1 MVLGIQKDAEA
12 AAAPARIALRGRPEC
27 LWRMRKDTRI
37 VAGKPLLYA
46 WRMQL
51 RGHSQRWN
59 SETRQ
64 MRIKHLAIAACLLTL
79 MLPVVAAQT
88 NRGRPAPP
96 ATPAFRLPP
105 GFTIERV
112 AGPPLVDRPIVAD
125 FDDEGRLYVADSS
138 GSNERVEKQL
148 ADRPHRIVRLED
160 KNGDGR
166 FDTSVVFAD
175 RMMLPEGTMW
185 LDGSLY
191 VAAPPSIWK
200 LTDTDG
206 DGVADRREEWFKGE
220 TLTGCANDL
229 HGPYLGP
236 DGWIYWTKGA
246 FAQQTHARASGS
258 PLVTRAAH
266 IFRRRP
272 AAETLEV
279 VMTGGMDNPVDVAF
293 TPAGERILTATF
305 LEHPQAGKRDAL
317 VHAVYGGVYGKPHN
331 VLDGHKRTGD
341 LMPVMRQ
348 LGPAVPAGLT
358 RYASAAFGAGYRD
371 SFFAAMFNLRKV
383 TRHVLTPSGSTFTT
397 RDEDFV
403 VSDDRDFHPTDVVED
418 ADGSLLV
425 VDTGP
430 WYKLC
435 CPTSQ
440 LAKPVVLGAI
450 YRIRR
455 TGAATPRDPRGLALD
470 WQSMSIDRLVARL
483 DDPRPVVRNKA
494 VQQLGRAGSAATPAI
509 EGVLRRS
516 ASAEARRNAVWAL
529 ARVDGPAA
537 RAANRIALTDRDES
551 VRHAAI
557 HAAGL
562 WRDGGSL
569 DLLASSVASGSPAIA
584 RAAAEA
590 LGRLGD
596 ARAVRPIVAAAG
608 ASGGDRVLEHSL
620 TYALIEVRNPEA
632 TAVASHEI
640 IAPRARR
647 AALIA
652 LDQME
657 GAHLTPDAVLPLVDH
672 ADPILRDTAWWIAAR
687 HPEWGNALADHFRRA
702 LAESGGANDG
712 AAQREALEQRLG
724 QFAANPAVQD
734 VLADA
739 AAGSASPLAQRSALA
754 AMGLAASSGTT
765 PASGTRLK
773 ELPASWARAIAR
785 MLPSA
790 DSDAARQGLRIA
802 RLLPVASIAADE
814 LQRACLRVAH
824 DENRS
829 VDVRLEALNAVPAG
843 SAVPAPSFE
852 LLRVSLLPAS
862 PSSARLAAAAAVE
875 RAKLD
880 RSQALGLLPMIE
892 TVGPL
897 ELPRLLQ
904 AFASGA
910 GSDEADGRALIASLE
925 RAAARA
931 SLRPDVLR
939 PRLAAYPESV
949 KRAAEAL
956 LASIH
961 ADGARQAQQLDALLA
976 AVRDG
981 DAARGQIV
989 FNGSKAACISCHTI
1003 GYVGGTLGPDLTRIG
1018 QVRSER
1024 DLLEAVVFPNVSFAR
1039 GYESAVVQTKS
1050 GVLHSGV
1057 LRVDGPDE
1065 IVLSAPAGPGSIDT
1079 RIPRNDVADVQPGVI
1094 SLMPPGFAEV
1104 LTRAELADLLAFL
1117 RAAK

>member
-1 MVLGIQKDAEA
+1 MSI
-12 AAAPARIALRGRPEC
+12 RR
-27 LWRMRKDTRI
+27 
-37 VAGKPLLYA
+37 
-46 WRMQL
+46 
-51 RGHSQRWN
+51 
-59 SETRQ
+59 
-64 MRIKHLAIAACLLTL
+64 LAIAAGLLTL
-79 MLPVVAAQT
+79 MLPVLAAQ
-88 NRGRPAPP
+88 
-96 ATPAFRLPP
+96 ATRARQTASVAPAFRLPP

-112 AGPPLVDRPIVAD
+112 AGPPLVERPIVAD
-125 FDDEGRLYVADSS
+125 FDDQGRLYVADSS
-138 GSNERVEKQL
+138 GSNDRVEKQL

-160 KNGDGR
+160 TDGDGH

-246 FAQQTHARASGS
+246 FAQQTHARATGS

-272 AAETLEV
+272 ADGTLEV

-293 TPAGERILTATF
+293 TSTGERILTATF
-305 LEHPQAGKRDAL
+305 LEHPQAGKRDAI
-317 VHAVYGGVYGKPHN
+317 VHAIYGGVYGKPHG

-341 LMPVMRQ
+341 LMPVMCQ

-358 RYASAAFGAGYRD
+358 RYASRAFGGDYRD

-397 RDEDFV
+397 RDEDFL
-403 VSDDRDFHPTDVVED
+403 VSDNRDFHPTDVIED

-440 LAKPVVLGAI
+440 LAKPVVLGGI

-455 TGAATPRDPRGLALD
+455 TGAAAPRDPRGLAVD
-470 WQSMSIDRLVARL
+470 WASLSADRLVALL

-494 VQQLGRAGSAATPAI
+494 VHQLGKAGGAATPAI
-509 EGVLRRS
+509 ERVLRRS
-516 ASAEARRNAVWAL
+516 ASAEARRNAVWTL
-529 ARVDGPAA
+529 ARVDTPSA

-551 VRHAAI
+551 VRQAAI

-569 DLLASSVASGSPAIA
+569 DQLAAAVTSGRPAIA

-596 ARAVRPIVAAAG
+596 ARAARPLVAAAASSG
-608 ASGGDRVLEHSL
+608 ADRVLEHSL
-620 TYALIEVRNPEA
+620 TYALIEIGSPEA
-632 TAVASHEI
+632 TAVASREI
-640 IAPRARR
+640 IASPARR

-652 LDQME
+652 LDQMD
-657 GAHLTPDAVLPLVDH
+657 GAHLTRDAVLPLVDH
-672 ADPILRDTAWWIAAR
+672 ADPILRETAWWIAAR
-687 HPEWGNALADHFRRA
+687 HAEWGDA
-702 LAESGGANDG
+702 LAEHFRKALAASGDD
-712 AAQREALEQRLG
+712 AAQRKALEERLA
-724 QFAANPAVQD
+724 QFAANAAVQAA
-734 VLADA
+734 LA
-739 AAGSASPLAQRSALA
+739 AAVEQPASAPALRSALA
-754 AMGLAASSGTT
+754 AMSLAM
-765 PASGTRLK
+765 ASGTSQASGIRLK

-790 DSDAARQGLRIA
+790 DGETAGQALRIA
-802 RLLPVASIAADE
+802 RLLPVASIAADD
-814 LQRACLRVAH
+814 LQRACLRVAQ
-824 DENRS
+824 DEARS
-829 VDVRLEALNAVPAG
+829 VDVRLDALTALPAG
-843 SAVPAPSFE
+843 TAIPAPSFE
-852 LLRVSLLPAS
+852 LLRASLRPDA
-862 PSSARLAAAAAVE
+862 PPSARSTAAAAIA
-875 RAKLD
+875 RGALD
-880 RSQALGLLPMIE
+880 RSQALALLPSLE
-892 TVGPL
+892 TAGPL
-897 ELPRLLQ
+897 ELPRLIQ
-904 AFASGA
+904 AIAAGA
-910 GSDEADGRALIASLE
+910 GKDEADGRALIASLE
-925 RAAARA
+925 RASARA
-931 SLRPDVLR
+931 SLRPDLVR
-939 PRLAAYPESV
+939 SLADYPDPV
-949 KRAAEAL
+949 KRAADAL
-956 LASIH
+956 LASIN
-961 ADGARQAQQLDALLA
+961 AESAKQAQQLDALLA
-976 AVRDG
+976 AVKDG
-981 DAARGQIV
+981 DAARGQAV
-989 FNGSKAACISCHTI
+989 FNGSKAACISCHAI
-1003 GYVGGTLGPDLTRIG
+1003 GYIGGTLGPDLTKIG
-1018 QVRSER
+1018 QVRSDR
-1024 DLLEAVVFPNVSFAR
+1024 DLLEAVVFPSVSFAR
-1039 GYESAVVQTKS
+1039 GYEPAVVQTKS
-1050 GVLHSGV
+1050 GVVHNGV

-1065 IVLSAPAGPGSIDT
+1065 IVLSTPAGPASLSIET
-1079 RIPRNDVADVQPGVI
+1079 RIPRRDVADVQPGVV
-1094 SLMPPGFAEV
+1094 SLMPSGFADV

>member
-1 MVLGIQKDAEA
+1 MSNRRLVIA
-12 AAAPARIALRGRPEC
+12 AGL
-27 LWRMRKDTRI
+27 
-37 VAGKPLLYA
+37 VAG
-46 WRMQL
+46 M
-51 RGHSQRWN
+51 
-59 SETRQ
+59 
-64 MRIKHLAIAACLLTL
+64 I
-79 MLPVVAAQT
+79 PVLAAQT
-88 NRGRPAPP
+88 TRTRETAS
-96 ATPAFRLPP
+96 AAPAFRLPP

-125 FDDEGRLYVADSS
+125 FDDQGRLYVADSS
-138 GSNERVEKQL
+138 GSNDRVEKQL

-160 KNGDGR
+160 KDGDGR

-200 LTDTDG
+200 LTDTNG

-272 AAETLEV
+272 GTETLEV

-305 LEHPQAGKRDAL
+305 LEHPQAGKRDAI

-341 LMPVMRQ
+341 LMPVMCQ

-358 RYASAAFGAGYRD
+358 RYASRAFGGEYRD
-371 SFFAAMFNLRKV
+371 SFFAAMFNVRKV
-383 TRHVLTPSGSTFTT
+383 TRHVLMPSGSTFTT
-397 RDEDFV
+397 RDEDFL
-403 VSDDRDFHPTDVVED
+403 VSDNRDFHPTDVVED

-455 TGAATPRDPRGLALD
+455 TGAAKPRDPRGLMLG
-470 WQSMSIDRLVARL
+470 WRSMSVDRVAALL
-483 DDPRPVVRNKA
+483 DDPRPVVRSKA
-494 VQQLGRAGSAATPAI
+494 VEQLGRAGTAAVPTM
-509 EGVLRRS
+509 ERVLRAS
-516 ASAEARRNAVWAL
+516 ASADARRDAVWAL
-529 ARVDGPAA
+529 ARIDSPSA
-537 RAANRIALTDRDES
+537 RTANRIALTDRVES

-569 DLLASSVASGSPAIA
+569 DQLVAAVASGSPAIA
-584 RAAAEA
+584 RVAAEA
-590 LGRLGD
+590 LGRIGD
-596 ARAVRPIVAAAG
+596 ARAVRPIVAAA
-608 ASGGDRVLEHSL
+608 ASSGGDRVLEHSL
-620 TYALIEVRNPEA
+620 TYALIEIRNPEA

-652 LDQME
+652 LDQMD
-657 GAHLTPDAVLPLVDH
+657 GAHLTPGAVLPLVDD
-672 ADPILRDTAWWIAAR
+672 ADPILRETAWWIAAR
-687 HPEWGNALADHFRRA
+687 HAEWGDALAEHFRRA
-702 LAESGGANDG
+702 LTASGSADG
-712 AAQREALEQRLG
+712 DAQRRALEERLA
-724 QFAANPAVQD
+724 QFAANPAVQE
-734 VLADA
+734 VLAETVA
-739 AAGSASPLAQRSALA
+739 RTASPQAQRSALA
-754 AMGLAASSGTT
+754 AISLAVSSGTS
-765 PASGTRLK
+765 PASRVRVK
-773 ELPASWARAIAR
+773 ELPARWAWAIAR

-790 DSDAARQGLRIA
+790 DGETARQALRVA
-802 RLLPVASIAADE
+802 RLLPVASGAADN
-814 LQRACLRVAH
+814 LHQACLRVAH
-824 DENRS
+824 DAARD
-829 VDVRLEALNAVPAG
+829 VDVRLEALIAVPAG
-843 SAVPAPSFE
+843 STVPAPSFE
-852 LLRVSLLPAS
+852 LLRASLRPAS
-862 PSSARLAAAAAVE
+862 PAISRSTAAAAIE

-880 RSQALGLLPMIE
+880 RSQALALLPVVE
-892 TVGPL
+892 TAGPL

-904 AFASGA
+904 AFATGA

-925 RAAARA
+925 RATARA
-931 SLRPDVLR
+931 SLRSEILR
-939 PRLAAYPESV
+939 PRFAAYPDSV
-949 KRAAEAL
+949 KRAADAL

-961 ADGARQAQQLDALLA
+961 VDGARQAQQLDALLA
-976 AVRDG
+976 AVGDG
-981 DAARGQIV
+981 DAARGQVV
-989 FNGSKAACISCHTI
+989 FNGPKAACISCHAI
-1003 GYVGGTLGPDLTRIG
+1003 GYAGGTLGPDLTKIG

-1024 DLLEAVVFPNVSFAR
+1024 DLLEAVIFPSVSFAR
-1039 GYESAVVQTKS
+1039 GYETAVVQTKS
-1050 GVLHSGV
+1050 GVQHNGV

-1065 IVLSAPAGPGSIDT
+1065 IVLSTLAGPTSIDT
-1079 RIPRNDVADVQPGVI
+1079 RIPRHDVADVQPGVV
-1094 SLMPPGFAEV
+1094 SLMPPGFGEV
-1104 LTRAELADLLAFL
+1104 LTRTELADLLAFL

>member
-1 MVLGIQKDAEA
+1 MKPRGFALG
-12 AAAPARIALRGRPEC
+12 
-27 LWRMRKDTRI
+27 
-37 VAGKPLLYA
+37 AGLLA
-46 WRMQL
+46 V
-51 RGHSQRWN
+51 
-59 SETRQ
+59 
-64 MRIKHLAIAACLLTL
+64 
-79 MLPVVAAQT
+79 MLPVLSAQPT
-88 NRGRPAPP
+88 NARRPAPT
-96 ATPAFRLPP
+96 APAFRLPP

-125 FDDEGRLYVADSS
+125 FDDQGRLYVADSS

-160 KNGDGR
+160 TNGDGR

-272 AAETLEV
+272 ADETLEV

-305 LEHPQAGKRDAL
+305 LEHPQAGKRDAI

-341 LMPVMRQ
+341 LMPVMCQ

-358 RYASAAFGAGYRD
+358 RYESPAFGGGYRD
-371 SFFAAMFNLRKV
+371 SFFAAMFNVRKV
-383 TRHVLTPSGSTFTT
+383 TRHVLVPSGSTFTT
-397 RDEDFV
+397 RDEDFL
-403 VSDDRDFHPTDVVED
+403 VSDDRDFHPTDVIED

-440 LAKPVVLGAI
+440 LAKPVVLGGI

-455 TGAATPRDPRGLALD
+455 SGAAKPIDPRGLRLG
-470 WQSMSIDRLVARL
+470 WRSMSPGRLVALL
-483 DDPRPVVRNKA
+483 DDPRPVVRHKA
-494 VQQLGRAGSAATPAI
+494 VQQLRRAGSAAAPAI
-509 EGVLRRS
+509 QRVLRTS
-516 ASAEARRNAVWAL
+516 SSAEARRNAVWAL
-529 ARVDGPAA
+529 AGIDGPPA
-537 RAANRIALTDRDES
+537 RAANRIALSDRDES
-551 VRHAAI
+551 VGHAAI

-562 WRDGGSL
+562 WRDAGSREP
-569 DLLASSVASGSPAIA
+569 LASAVASGPPPIA

-590 LGRLGD
+590 LGRIGD
-596 ARAVRPIVAAAG
+596 ARAVRAIVAAA
-608 ASGGDRVLEHSL
+608 ASSGGDRVLEHSL
-620 TYALIEVRNPEA
+620 TYALIEIRNPEA
-632 TAVASHEI
+632 TAVASREI

-652 LDQME
+652 LDQMD
-657 GAHLTPDAVLPLVDH
+657 GAHLTPGAVLPLVDD
-672 ADPILRDTAWWIAAR
+672 ADPILRETAWWIAAR
-687 HPEWGNALADHFRRA
+687 HAEWGSALADHFRRA
-702 LAESGGANDG
+702 LAASDTSQNAV
-712 AAQREALEQRLG
+712 AQRKALEERLA

-734 VLADA
+734 ALAEA
-739 AAGSASPLAQRSALA
+739 ARGSSPHAQLAALA
-754 AMGLAASSGTT
+754 AMSLAASSGTST
-765 PASGTRLK
+765 TTFSASGVRLK
-773 ELPASWARAIAR
+773 ELPASWARAIAQ

-790 DSDAARQGLRIA
+790 DGDAARHALRIA
-802 RLLPVASIAADE
+802 RMLPVPAIAADD
-814 LQRACLRVAH
+814 LHRACLRVAH
-824 DENRS
+824 DDARS

-843 SAVPAPSFE
+843 TAVGAPSFE
-852 LLRVSLLPAS
+852 LLRASLLPAS
-862 PSSARLAAAAAVE
+862 PSSARVVAATAME
-875 RAKLD
+875 RATLD
-880 RSQALGLLPMIE
+880 RSQALALLPIIE
-892 TVGPL
+892 TAGPL

-904 AFASGA
+904 AFATGA
-910 GSDEADGRALIASLE
+910 GKDEADGRALIASLE

-931 SLRPDVLR
+931 SLRPEVLR
-939 PRLAAYPESV
+939 PRLAAYPDSV
-949 KRAAEAL
+949 NRAADAL

-961 ADGARQAQQLDALLA
+961 VDGARQAQQLDALLA
-976 AVRDG
+976 AARDG
-981 DAARGQIV
+981 DAARGQAV

-1003 GYVGGTLGPDLTRIG
+1003 GYAGGTLGPDLTKIG

-1024 DLLEAVVFPNVSFAR
+1024 DLLEAVVFPSVSFAR
-1039 GYESAVVQTKS
+1039 GYEPAVVQTKS
-1050 GVLHSGV
+1050 GVVHNGV

-1065 IVLSAPAGPGSIDT
+1065 IVLSTLAGPVSIDT
-1079 RIPRNDVADVQPGVI
+1079 RIPRNNVADVQPGVV
-1094 SLMPPGFAEV
+1094 SLMPPGFADV
-1104 LTRAELADLLAFL
+1104 LTRTELADLLAFL